1 MFGFAMGKVWNTFW
15 SRIKF
20 PRVRIETNLE
30 GDSYWFDILW
40 VKRGKEFLGSGEF
53 SSKTLLLQKYLG
65 SWFWLGTYFKS
76 FGEGGV
82 GGFVDDNVYQW
93 WQEELAFLNWM
104 EISTSKEISH
114 TLWWKQIG
122 GYISDIF
129 TIMWTKTV
137 WELNCQSDLFLLKL
151 IETISSWQVIHQH

>member
-20 PRVRIETNLE
+20 SRVPIETNLE
-30 GDSYWFDILW
+30 GGSYWFDTLW
-40 VKRGKEFLGSGEF
+40 VKRGKEFLGFGEF
-53 SSKTLLLQKYLG
+53 SSKTLLLQKFLG

-76 FGEGGV
+76 LGEGGGWV
-82 GGFVDDNVYQW
+82 CR
-93 WQEELAFLNWM
+93 WQCVSMMTREISFLNWIEM
-104 EISTSKEISH
+104 FDFRIFFH

-129 TIMWTKTV
+129 TIMWTKTI
-137 WELNCQSDLFLLKL
+137 WELKYQSDLFLLKL
-151 IETISSWQVIHQH
+151 IEMSSSWQVIYQH